1 MRTIPVLNAA
11 VVLAFVAV
19 PPVRAQDAAGIAG
32 CRSIADGGERLSC
45 YDKLVDSAQQAPR
58 PTAGRGHQA
67 KSLTD
72 VKLDQDSLRGRP
84 VEVSGNLVVMG
95 QMAMLR
101 SDAMDTS
108 PLLVDFDAVPREQR
122 RAMLER
128 CGMLGCAATI
138 RGKVERVMA
147 QPGIV
152 AETLE
157 VR

>member
-1 MRTIPVLNAA
+1 MRALIFA
-11 VVLAFVAV
+11 VVLVPAVAQ
-19 PPVRAQDAAGIAG
+19 AQEATEIAR
-32 CRSIADGGERLSC
+32 CRSIGDDGERLAC
-45 YDKLVDSAQQAPR
+45 YDRIADVARQTPPLGG
-58 PTAGRGHQA
+58 GRGYRA
-67 KSLTD
+67 MSLTD

-84 VEVSGNLVVMG
+84 VEVSGNLVMMG

-101 SDAMDTS
+101 FDAMDTS

-138 RGKVERVMA
+138 RGRVDRVMA

-152 AETLE
+152 AATLE